1 MNVVL
6 NISNYIIKLFDIHI
20 DISWL
25 VFFNFLQK
33 NCSCLLFA
41 PVLRSLYQYLTLR
54 NNNNVSE
61 GKIPMNF

>member
-41 PVLRSLYQYLTLR
+41 PVLRSLC
-54 NNNNVSE
+54 VSDP
-61 GKIPMNF
+61 KKQ

>member
-25 VFFNFLQK
+25 VFLISCKKIVAVF
-33 NCSCLLFA
+33 CLL
-41 PVLRSLYQYLTLR
+41 LSLEVFMYLTLR
-54 NNNNVSE
+54 NNNNVS
-61 GKIPMNF
+61 